1 MAGRGR
7 HTYSGRKRG
16 DGSDDDN
23 LIAAHCAGAPGDPY
37 EVAIIGAG
45 YAGLACAL
53 MLGRYLVPTVIFD
66 GGPPRNHSTRR
77 VHGYLGFEG
86 ASPQT
91 LLKKA
96 WQDVNKFGSRVTV
109 VKARVLSARKGAGY
123 FSLQAAVD
131 GGGTSSSHRTYRA
144 RQIVIATGVQD
155 IRPAIRNF
163 AKFDGDGAWHCPH
176 CDGHEVTGRRLA
188 LIVRSGE
195 RPLSYA
201 KEFFGW
207 TRDITL
213 FLQPGGNNNNDSS
226 NRLPL
231 DEREQ
236 KEAAELGIKVIAD
249 RVVQMTGRQG
259 NLGKSLLCA
268 SGRRYQTDVIFYK
281 LGYRVQG
288 QLAEQLGCE
297 LDGGYVKVGRDQ
309 QTTVERVYAAGDID
323 LDRHY
328 VVLAAA
334 AGARAAM
341 SIYEKLLSQAVEQE
355 KRENSGGRRQRKG
368 RRGTGREG

>member
-1 MAGRGR
+1 MANRDGGTGSSRTATNDGDGDDNDNLLAAHRGR
-7 HTYSGRKRG
+7 LTG
-16 DGSDDDN
+16 DLYD
-23 LIAAHCAGAPGDPY
+23 AAI
-37 EVAIIGAG
+37 VGAG

-53 MLGRYLVPTVIFD
+53 MLGRYLVPTVMFD
-66 GGPPRNHSTRR
+66 GGPPRNDLTRR

-96 WQDVNKFGSRVTV
+96 RQDVARFGSRVTV
-109 VKARVLSARKGAGY
+109 VKSRVSSVRKEGEY
-123 FSLQAAVD
+123 FLLQA
-131 GGGTSSSHRTYRA
+131 GGSNRTYGA
-144 RQIVIATGVQD
+144 RYLVTATGVQD
-155 IRPAIRNF
+155 VKPAVKNF

-176 CDGHEVTGRRLA
+176 RDGHEATGKRLA
-188 LIVRSGE
+188 LIVRAGDS
-195 RPLSYA
+195 PLAYA

-207 TRDITL
+207 TRDITI
-213 FLQPGGNNNNDSS
+213 FLQPHENNS
-226 NRLPL
+226 NSKPL
-231 DEREQ
+231 DGPGR
-236 KEAAELGIKVIAD
+236 KEAAELGIRVVAGD
-249 RVVQMTGRQG
+249 RVVQVTGRRG
-259 NLGKSLLCA
+259 SLGKSLLCA

-281 LGYRVQG
+281 LGYRVQS

-309 QTTVERVYAAGDID
+309 QTTVENAYAAGDVD

-341 SIYEKLLSQAVEQE
+341 SIYEKLLAHAVEQE
-355 KRENSGGRRQRKG
+355 RKENSRRQKG
-368 RRGTGREG
+368 KGSA